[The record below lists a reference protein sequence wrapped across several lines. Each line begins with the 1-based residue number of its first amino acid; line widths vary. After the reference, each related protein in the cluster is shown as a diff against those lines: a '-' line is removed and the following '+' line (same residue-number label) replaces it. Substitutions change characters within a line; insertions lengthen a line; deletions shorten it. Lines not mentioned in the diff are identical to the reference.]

1 MNRSETIEAAGVW
14 REYSHRLLGLRSRAT
29 RASGK
34 KMRKD
39 PLLLVVG
46 DDVVVHSICDV
57 LLYGRKVR
65 STYQRHC
72 PQSIGLIDS
81 VRSERFSR
89 GDGVRH
95 CTHRGDHR
103 TRAALI
109 LHLIDL
115 DGKIR
120 CLLDSI
126 IRVIE
131 LEWPRFDDMPDDQRT
146 FRKLVSIRQKN
157 HLHGLGGYHI
167 PSLCLRSVFGVGKYD
182 GDC

>member
-1 MNRSETIEAAGVW
+1 MNRSETIEAASVW

-81 VRSERFSR
+81 VRRARFLR

-95 CTHRGDHR
+95 CTHRGDNR

-109 LHLIDL
+109 HHLIDL

-120 CLLDSI
+120 RLLDSI

-131 LEWPRFDDMPDDQRT
+131 PEWTRFAGMPHKPRTLPQLLFLTR
-146 FRKLVSIRQKN
+146 
-157 HLHGLGGYHI
+157 
-167 PSLCLRSVFGVGKYD
+167 
-182 GDC
+182 

>member
-1 MNRSETIEAAGVW
+1 MNRSKTTEAAGVW

-72 PQSIGLIDS
+72 PQSIGLIHS
-81 VRSERFSR
+81 VRRV
-89 GDGVRH
+89 GILGVDGVRH
-95 CTHRGDHR
+95 GTYC
-103 TRAALI
+103 
-109 LHLIDL
+109 
-115 DGKIR
+115 
-120 CLLDSI
+120 
-126 IRVIE
+126 V
-131 LEWPRFDDMPDDQRT
+131 
-146 FRKLVSIRQKN
+146 
-157 HLHGLGGYHI
+157 
-167 PSLCLRSVFGVGKYD
+167 
-182 GDC
+182 